1 MLNTTEPLPS
11 SRPTPGW
18 YRSCMRVGDVSI
30 GINAGSE
37 RDVRMSGE
45 LERFQI
51 ESSACDIELDI
62 ERVEHL
68 WPRPGKV
75 LFDSGSL
82 WTLYECDASDLIFD
96 FATPVLGSNPYKR
109 LLVNRDFSSA
119 MLLVNRE
126 YISNDEA
133 AFPLE
138 YPLDELLV
146 THWLSNGRGV
156 EVHGCGL
163 VDRELGGQLFLGH
176 SGAGKSTTTLLWK
189 AMRDV
194 HILSDD
200 RIILREQAGQFWMHG
215 TPWHGDAGFA
225 LPEKSAVR
233 RIFFLEHGPKNEIL
247 ALPKSRAVA
256 ELFARCFVPFYA
268 RRPLDATLSYLH
280 KIANSVPCFLY
291 RFTRDPGAVETIL
304 NFNG

>member
-1 MLNTTEPLPS
+1 MLITTEQLPLS
-11 SRPTPGW
+11 QRLHGW
-18 YRSCMRVGDVSI
+18 HRSCVQVGDVSI
-30 GINAGSE
+30 AINAGSPL
-37 RDVRMSGE
+37 DIRMSGE
-45 LERFQI
+45 LERFQF
-51 ESSACDIELDI
+51 EAPGCDIELDI

-68 WPRPGKV
+68 WPRPGKK

-82 WTLYECDASDLIFD
+82 WTLYECAPDLIFD

-109 LLVNRDFSSA
+109 LLVNQDFCSA
-119 MLLVNRE
+119 LLLVNRE
-126 YISNDEA
+126 YISKDEA
-133 AFPLE
+133 VFPLE

-163 VDRELGGQLFLGH
+163 VDREIGGQLFLGH

-194 HILSDD
+194 DILSDD

-233 RIFFLEHGPKNEIL
+233 RIFFLERGHRNEIL

-280 KIANSVPCFLY
+280 RIANSVPCFLY